1 MVILGG
7 SITAGKHR
15 YQKLLIQSK
24 QKESKDNFLPQDEHT
39 VKLCEIGKKTS
50 NFCLSILESYF
61 LNKVSNQLI
70 RMLPLHK
77 SLMIPGK

>member
-7 SITAGKHR
+7 SITVGRHR

-24 QKESKDNFLPQDEHT
+24 QKERKDSFLTQDEHT
-39 VKLCEIGKKTS
+39 VRLCEIGKKTS
-50 NFCLSILESYF
+50 NFYLSILESYF

-70 RMLPLHK
+70 RMLHLRK